1 MQAIK
6 TLKLNANNIKSTL
19 IRGNKDLK
27 KIRAQEKSLLASKK
41 RDEQKVS
48 KEKFVESKG
57 KSSMIGG
64 VAKKMMAPAMSFID
78 KIKEFL
84 GLLLLGFAVNN
95 LPNIIKGVQKFLDE
109 NQWIFKALGAIFS
122 SLGFVVPVFI
132 EIVEF
137 FNPGKR
143 AEMERERK
151 ELKAKIDS
159 LVGITG
165 DLDTD
170 SLELFDEV
178 DADDDEPLNRDD
190 DQVVKDIREAIKDQ
204 AITKKQFETSIN
216 AYRKAMTNNK
226 PTTEPINIAGVG
238 SFERTNT
245 NLGFGKK
252 VVTKD
257 LLGREITPEMF
268 QERVDTAIFQNS
280 QKSFKDDFLKLAEGG
295 LVRQGSTGQE
305 KVAMR
310 EAESLLEL
318 RESTLLTSKILETQG
333 NVNDEFQKLTDNF
346 KTYLDLTKPEE
357 KVKDPLSSSPYALP
371 SAETQGPVIQPPAP
385 DPNAKGSVITFDGA
399 QGRDRSGEP
408 GVDFSYA
415 DIMSNFSLFP
425 GKVVEVG
432 SLYGSG
438 YGRHVTV
445 RSVDQGGKE
454 FDALYAH
461 FGRFAVKEGDMV
473 QAGDFL
479 GTVGWDSNKRKPV
492 PGAGNMTGPH
502 TSVDFYEPNSR
513 RGEVTPKYSG
523 AYRLQSLIINHANK
537 DAKTLQL
544 NAPAQ
549 TIKGY
554 GGIRPEQV
562 VPVPPGLTL
571 TPFQKKHF
579 SGGKGGLRRSEQLT
593 QTFDGEGMTE
603 VIIIKSTQPIV
614 VPRYI
619 RR

>member
-204 AITKKQFETSIN
+204 AITKKQFEKSIN
-216 AYRKAMTNNK
+216 DYRSAMNNNK

-346 KTYLDLTKPEE
+346 KTYLDLTKEE
-357 KVKDPLSSSPYALP
+357 EDPRSPAANQRRQQEAIRQHQLSGVTEGIKTTGGLSLSESSIVGRVGSTGRSTGPHIHI
-371 SAETQGPVIQPPAP
+371 ETGDGYSGKGGTIPQVIL
-385 DPNAKGSVITFDGA
+385 DSVIVGDQPLG
-399 QGRDRSGEP
+399 DWPVSSKMGERLDP
-408 GVDFSYA
+408 FTGSASMHSGVDYEIPAGTPIKLKNNLKFLEY
-415 DIMSNFSLFP
+415 DQGSN
-425 GKVVEVG
+425 
-432 SLYGSG
+432 SG
-438 YGRHVTV
+438 YGNALIIVGP
-445 RSVDQGGKE
+445 DGKKY
-454 FDALYAH
+454 LIAH
-461 FGRFAVKEGDMV
+461 LE
-473 QAGDFL
+473 
-479 GTVGWDSNKRKPV
+479 S
-492 PGAGNMTGPH
+492 GP
-502 TSVDFYEPNSR
+502 SR
-513 RGEVTPKYSG
+513 ATKAEIT
-523 AYRLQSLIINHANK
+523 RLQKPS
-537 DAKTLQL
+537 
-544 NAPAQ
+544 
-549 TIKGY
+549 
-554 GGIRPEQV
+554 GGSNIRPAQV
-562 VPVPPGLTL
+562 VPLPPGLQL
-571 TPFQKKHF
+571 TPFQKEHL
-579 SGGKGGLRRSEQLT
+579 SGGKGGPMRHDQLT